1 MFDKLGKLLRDNP
14 LTGVVTA
21 IADAATAKD
30 KPGKGSAHDFAFEGL
45 RGGDLPLKQFAG
57 RPLLVVNTASKCGF
71 TPQYKGLE
79 ALYQAYGGRGL
90 AIVGVPS
97 NDFANQEPGSAE
109 DIAEFCEINFGV
121 TFPLAA
127 KVPVTGDDAH
137 PFFKWIAAERPL
149 ARPRW
154 NFHKY
159 LFDGQ
164 GKLVEAAASVTSPQ
178 SGALVKAIEKLL
190 PETK

>member
-1 MFDKLGKLLRDNP
+1 MLGKLGKILTDNP
-14 LTGVVTA
+14 LTGIAAAA
-21 IADAATAKD
+21 IDKAT
-30 KPGKGSAHDFAFEGL
+30 GKAPAGSAHQFSFEAL
-45 RGGDLPLKQFAG
+45 RGGALPLSQFAG
-57 RPLLVVNTASKCGF
+57 KPLLVVNTASKCGF

-79 ALYQAYGGRGL
+79 ALYEKYHDRGL

-97 NDFANQEPGSAE
+97 NDFANQEPGGAE
-109 DIAEFCEINFGV
+109 EIAEFCEINYGV

-127 KVPVTGDDAH
+127 KVPVTGDEAH
-137 PFFKWIAAERPL
+137 PFFKWIADERPM

-164 GKLVEAAASVTSPQ
+164 GRLVEAVASVTSP
-178 SGALVKAIEKLL
+178 STLAPAIEKLL
-190 PETK
+190 ATPAK

>member
-1 MFDKLGKLLRDNP
+1 MLDKIAKAFTDNP
-14 LTGVVTA
+14 LTGLA
-21 IADAATAKD
+21 AAAADAAL
-30 KPGKGSAHDFAFEGL
+30 GKTPEGSAHQFTFEGL
-45 RGGDLPLKQFAG
+45 RGGDLPLSQYAG

-79 ALYQAYGGRGL
+79 ALFEAYGGRGL

-97 NDFANQEPGSAE
+97 NDFAGQEPGTADE
-109 DIAEFCEINFGV
+109 IAEFCEINYGV

-127 KVPVTGDDAH
+127 KVPVTGSEAH
-137 PFFKWIAAERPL
+137 PFFKWIAEARPF

-164 GKLVEAAASVTSPQ
+164 GRLVEAAASFTSPQ
-178 SGALVKAIEKLL
+178 SLTKAIEKLL
-190 PETK
+190 PAAK

>member
-1 MFDKLGKLLRDNP
+1 MLGKWGKVLRDNP
-14 LTGVVTA
+14 LTGLATA
-21 IADAATAKD
+21 VADAAT
-30 KPGKGSAHDFAFEGL
+30 GKVPQGSAHDFAFEGL
-45 RGGDLPLKQFAG
+45 RGGSIPLADYAG

-79 ALYQAYGGRGL
+79 ELYETYGPRGL
-90 AIVGVPS
+90 AVIGVPS
-97 NDFANQEPGSAE
+97 NDFADQEPGTADE
-109 DIAEFCEINFGV
+109 IASFCEINYGV

-127 KVPVTGDDAH
+127 KVPVTGSEAH

-164 GKLVEAAASVTSPQ
+164 GRLVETGSSVARPSTL
-178 SGALVKAIEKLL
+178 GKAIEKILDT
-190 PETK
+190 PAK

>member
-1 MFDKLGKLLRDNP
+1 MFEKIAKAFTDNP
-14 LTGVVTA
+14 LTGLVA
-21 IADAATAKD
+21 AAADATL
-30 KPGKGSAHDFAFEGL
+30 GKTPQGSAHAFSFEGL
-45 RGGDLPLKQFAG
+45 RGGDLPLSQFAG

-79 ALYQAYGGRGL
+79 ALFETYGGRGL

-97 NDFANQEPGSAE
+97 NDFAGQEPGTSDE
-109 DIAEFCEINFGV
+109 IAEFCEINFGV

-127 KVPVTGDDAH
+127 KVPVTGEQAH
-137 PFFKWIAAERPL
+137 PFFKWIADVRPF

-164 GKLVEAAASVTSPQ
+164 GHLVEAAASFTSPQ
-178 SGALVKAIEKLL
+178 SPSLVKAIEKLL
-190 PETK
+190 PEVGK

>member
-1 MFDKLGKLLRDNP
+1 MLDKIAKVLRDNP
-14 LTGVVTA
+14 LSGLAAAV
-21 IADAATAKD
+21 ADAAT
-30 KPGKGSAHDFAFEGL
+30 GKTPEGSAHQFSFEGL
-45 RGGDLPLKQFAG
+45 RGGELPLSQFAG

-79 ALYQAYGGRGL
+79 ELFEKYGGKGL

-97 NDFANQEPGSAE
+97 NDFANQEPGSAD
-109 DIAEFCEINFGV
+109 DIAEFCEINYGV

-127 KVPVTGDDAH
+127 KVPVTGAEAH
-137 PFFKWIAAERPL
+137 PFFKWIAEQRPY

-164 GKLVEAAASVTSPQ
+164 GRLVEAAGSFVKPTSAS
-178 SGALVKAIEKLL
+178 LVKPIEKMLDASS
-190 PETK
+190 K

>member
-1 MFDKLGKLLRDNP
+1 MFDKVGKVLRDNP
-14 LTGVVTA
+14 LTGLVTA
-21 IADAATAKD
+21 IADAATAKV
-30 KPGKGSAHDFAFEGL
+30 PSGSAHDFSFEGL
-45 RGGDLPLKQFAG
+45 RGGALDLKQFAG

-79 ALYQAYGGRGL
+79 ALYKTYGERGL
-90 AIVGVPS
+90 AIIGVPS
-97 NDFANQEPGSAE
+97 NDFANQEPGTGDE
-109 DIAEFCEINFGV
+109 IAEFCEINYGV

-127 KVPVTGDDAH
+127 KVPVTGDEAH

-178 SGALVKAIEKLL
+178 AASLVKAIEKLL